1 MSGIGVSYSGPN
13 DVWRPSC
20 RSKYKVHQNALFV
33 KRKFQFFFIEGSRKM
48 CGRLRE
54 NVFPGPAVALNGPDF
69 ISINRLMKQ

>member
-1 MSGIGVSYSGPN
+1 
-13 DVWRPSC
+13 
-20 RSKYKVHQNALFV
+20 
-33 KRKFQFFFIEGSRKM
+33 M